1 MRINQKKYYIKEIIK
16 MKKVFTFLVAKNEA
30 VKLEGLLNNF
40 RIGLNDWDRSKVL
53 DVQGEA
59 LVNYT
64 IVCDDDTFN
73 SIVNQMYATRVY

>member
-1 MRINQKKYYIKEIIK
+1 

-30 VKLEGLLNNF
+30 VKLEELLNNF